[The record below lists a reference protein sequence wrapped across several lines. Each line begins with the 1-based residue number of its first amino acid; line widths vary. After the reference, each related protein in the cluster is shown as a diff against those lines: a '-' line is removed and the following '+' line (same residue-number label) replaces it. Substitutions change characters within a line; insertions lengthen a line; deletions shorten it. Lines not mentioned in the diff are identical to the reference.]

1 MADGVDAQLEL
12 LEVARHADG
21 PAVVAEVALEL
32 SEDGGDGK
40 ARERESAP
48 GVEALD
54 RLEEAERGDLLE
66 IVGVGAAVI
75 AASEVVG
82 EGKKAGDECVACRR
96 IMIAAIAR
104 EEPGGIVLRGPLR
117 RARGCARHAVSPLGT
132 SAAAASAG
140 EG

>member
-1 MADGVDAQLEL
+1 MVGN
-12 LEVARHADG
+12 
-21 PAVVAEVALEL
+21 
-32 SEDGGDGK
+32 GK
-40 ARERESAP
+40 ARERESAL

-96 IMIAAIAR
+96 IMIAAIAC
-104 EEPGGIVLRGPLR
+104 EEPGGIVSRGPLR
-117 RARGCARHAVSPLGT
+117 RAERLCSTCGQPAGT
-132 SAAAASAG
+132 SAVAASAG
-140 EG
+140 EA